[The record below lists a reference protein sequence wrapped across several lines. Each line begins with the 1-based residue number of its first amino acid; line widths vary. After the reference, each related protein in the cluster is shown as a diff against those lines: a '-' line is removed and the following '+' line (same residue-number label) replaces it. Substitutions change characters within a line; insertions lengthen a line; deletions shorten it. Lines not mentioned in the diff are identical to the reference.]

1 MRRIALVALL
11 VLVSNAAAQAPVPA
25 AAIAQD
31 LTGKVV
37 RITGDIEG
45 LGVVAS
51 HEKGAFVVLR
61 SLDGKE
67 ERQIRLIGRYKI
79 LLLADDADA
88 YRALAEKG
96 AVEGRV
102 VEESAGTATA
112 NPPAPANP
120 VAARPGIPPIIT
132 YPTPH
137 LDAVARDHKTSRLV
151 SGAVELLIGGIA
163 LAVSGKGDAES
174 RSTTLLVGGGLSVL
188 GLKNII
194 FRSAAET
201 AHDRVE
207 HIEDP
212 RAREQAEGDALRA
225 LSTGGALRR
234 IISGVFWL
242 GMGGLA
248 FAIPTADVTP
258 EFAEANKAMKYLIGI
273 PCFGRAASSFF
284 TKSTEEKHWKRFQEE
299 RAAGERA
306 GMAWDLGIAPL
317 RRGAAL
323 TLSCSF

>member
-1 MRRIALVALL
+1 MRRLALAALL
-11 VLVSNAAAQAPVPA
+11 VLASTAAAQAPVPA
-25 AAIAQD
+25 AETGQA

-45 LGVVAS
+45 LGIVVAYD
-51 HEKGAFVVLR
+51 KGAFVALR

-67 ERQIRLIGRYKI
+67 ERQIRLVGRYKI
-79 LLLADDADA
+79 LLLAEDAEA

-102 VEESAGTATA
+102 VEESAGTAA
-112 NPPAPANP
+112 AGPPAPANP
-120 VAARPGIPPIIT
+120 AAARPGVPPIIS

-163 LAVSGKGDAES
+163 LAVSGKGDAGS

-188 GLKNII
+188 GLKNIV

-225 LSTGGALRR
+225 LATGGALRR
-234 IISGVFWL
+234 IISGFFWL

-248 FAIPTADVTP
+248 LAMPTADVAP

-284 TKSTEEKHWKRFQEE
+284 TKSTDEKHWRKFQEE
-299 RAAGERA
+299 RAAGERT
-306 GMAWDLGIAPL
+306 GWAWDLGIAPL